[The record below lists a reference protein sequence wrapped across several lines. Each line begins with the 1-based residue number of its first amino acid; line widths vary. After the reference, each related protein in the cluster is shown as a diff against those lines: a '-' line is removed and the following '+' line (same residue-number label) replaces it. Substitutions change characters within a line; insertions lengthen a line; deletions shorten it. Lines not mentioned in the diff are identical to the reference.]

1 MLKTRIFTAIFG
13 IPILLGALYMGG
25 LVWQLLVFVLATVA
39 LGEYLSMIRIKVG
52 HALHVPAYLLT
63 YLLLLGPLWTEDLK
77 LTLGLGL
84 LVLIGSL
91 LLRYPDLQLEDVALS
106 LTGAIYCGFT
116 FNFALIMREAGQPWI
131 YLLLALLLTWS
142 SDVGGYA
149 FGRLWGRN
157 KLAPALSPS
166 KTWEGALGAVI
177 FSISTA
183 VLFGLAVSHLDI
195 VWWQAALIGII
206 ASLAAQIGDLWES
219 SIKRWAGVKDAGRI
233 LPGHGGVLDRFDSF
247 MLVLPVMYYGL
258 KLLGQG

>member
-1 MLKTRIFTAIFG
+1 MLKTRIFTALVG
-13 IPILLGALYMGG
+13 IPILLSALYLGG
-25 LVWQLLVFVLATVA
+25 LVWQLLVFLLVTVA
-39 LGEYLSMIRIKVG
+39 LGEYLSMVRFKVG
-52 HALHVPAYLLT
+52 HVLYLPAYLLT

-77 LTLGLGL
+77 STLGLGL
-84 LVLIGSL
+84 FVLIVAL
-91 LLRYPDLQLEDVALS
+91 LLRYPDLQLDDFALS
-106 LTGAIYCGFT
+106 LAGAIYCGFT
-116 FNFALIMREAGQPWI
+116 LSFALIMREAGQPWL

-183 VLFGLAVSHLDI
+183 MLFGLALSQLAL
-195 VWWQAALIGII
+195 VWWQAALIGFV

-233 LPGHGGVLDRFDSF
+233 LPGHGGVLDRFDSL

>member
-1 MLKTRIFTAIFG
+1 LG
-13 IPILLGALYMGG
+13 IPILLGALYLGG
-25 LVWQLLVFVLATVA
+25 LAWQLLVFLLATVA
-39 LGEYLSMIRIKVG
+39 LGEYLSMVRLKVG
-52 HALHVPAYLLT
+52 SALRVPAYLLA

-77 LTLGLGL
+77 LVLGLGL
-84 LVLIGSL
+84 VVMTVAL
-91 LLRYPDLQLEDVALS
+91 LLRYPELQLDDFALS

-116 FNFALIMREAGQPWI
+116 LSFALIMRGADQPWT

-166 KTWEGALGAVI
+166 KTWEGALGAVV
-177 FSISTA
+177 FSISTGI
-183 VLFGLAVSHLDI
+183 LFGLAMSQLDI
-195 VWWQAALIGII
+195 VWWQAALIGFV

-219 SIKRWAGVKDAGRI
+219 SIKRWAGVKDAGYI

-258 KLLGQG
+258 GMLGLS